1 MFVSNGQFYVFVACV
16 AFGGITGVLF
26 TFSKIFKN
34 LAKNNFLKIIFD
46 VIAFLVL
53 SFFYLLF
60 SNKLCLWLQGLFKYL
75 SKWDTGIRIAS
86 NQTIQFVLLVT
97 RPFYWISLWFCM
109 SYLEIRNA
117 FLDKKQNF
125 KILLS

>member
-53 SFFYLLF
+53 SFFYILF
-60 SNKLCLWLQGLFKYL
+60 SNKLCFPSFRTYMVLGVLVGIIIYL
-75 SKWDTGIRIAS
+75 KSFHIILAKTLKKIYNI
-86 NQTIQFVLLVT
+86 I
-97 RPFYWISLWFCM
+97 YKK
-109 SYLEIRNA
+109 
-117 FLDKKQNF
+117 FLRKKR
-125 KILLS
+125 K